1 MDIKPGMNIN
11 IIVSID
17 HMRELVDVKNSMIH
31 DVEGKRIIVAQ
42 TDPPISRTNIEKE
55 MFVTFLEKGQKG
67 PSRYGFYARII
78 DFIKDY
84 ELKSSKKVQAIIM
97 KQTGEI
103 EQYNLRMFY
112 RLEPPSDCGIE
123 ISMEGRRVNLIDIS
137 IGGAKFSHEKIHPFQ
152 PNETVKMMIEV
163 GGNKTGIEAV
173 VLRVWEPEN
182 EKIRKTIAFAS
193 VQFLDVD
200 AQLKNTLAR
209 KIRDIE
215 RDMRY
220 KEVYTKK

>member
-11 IIVSID
+11 MIVSID
-17 HMRELVDVKNSMIH
+17 HLREIVDVKNSTIH
-31 DVEGKRIIVAQ
+31 DVEGKRMIVAQ
-42 TDPPISRTNIEKE
+42 TDPPISRTNLDKE
-55 MFVTFLEKGQKG
+55 MFVTFMEKGPAG
-67 PSRYGFYARII
+67 PSRYGFFARIV
-78 DFIKDY
+78 DFVKDY
-84 ELKSSKKVQAIIM
+84 ELKSSQKVQAIIM
-97 KQTGEI
+97 KKTGEV
-103 EQYNLRMFY
+103 EEYNLRMFY
-112 RLEPPSDCGIE
+112 RLEPPSDCGIV
-123 ISMEGRRVNLIDIS
+123 ISMEGRKVNLIDIS

-163 GGNKTGIEAV
+163 AGNKTGIEAM

-193 VQFLDVD
+193 VQFIEID

-220 KEVYTKK
+220 REVYTKK